1 MRLEP
6 LEWKPGTRTRSGP
19 LNLDSLTLP
28 VGAAAATDASRGA
41 RTGLALPLLLV
52 VISGACGLAW
62 QMAWTTGFGVALGHE
77 MVAVLAVVGAFF
89 GGLAGG
95 AWLLAGRIERS
106 TRPGLW
112 YAAMEAVVGLWGFA
126 LVLALPHLTAP
137 LARWLGPQPGAL
149 PHGAAA
155 LLVPFVMLLPASLAM
170 GATLPALERQLRG
183 IGVPVLPVLYAA
195 NTGGALLGLLVAA
208 FVTLPSLGLRATALA
223 CAAAN
228 VACALFALLLW
239 GRDRVTAMAPL
250 ASVRASSG
258 ATGWRLVSTGL
269 LGIAFQVLALRVL
282 AQVCENTVYTYVMLL
297 ATFLLGT
304 TLGAALW
311 RRAAVA
317 EAQWPVAIDRLLLA
331 LAGLVLAGGV
341 ALYWADRLVTAPA
354 QWFGPGFVQALFGEA
369 LAGALALVP
378 PSVVMGALFSAL
390 CQEAQSEGWPLG
402 RAVAVNTLG
411 AALAPMLVGAW
422 LAPLVGVRL
431 VLAVLAL
438 AYIGLRSARSWQRP
452 DGAIVAAAA
461 AALALLGPPL
471 RFIDVPE
478 GGRVL
483 LHTEG
488 AMAAVSVV
496 TDGDGVAR
504 LHINNRVQEGS
515 TAGGAV
521 EVRLAQVPLLLHGAP
536 RSALFLGL
544 GTGYTAHAAALDPV
558 VQVRA
563 VELLPEV
570 VRASQLFLLRPAA
583 PRAAHPVEI
592 ATADAR
598 RWVQADDARY
608 DVVVADLFHPARSGA
623 GSLYTVEHFRAV
635 RERLAPGG
643 LFCQWLALHQM
654 DLETLRSIVAAF
666 LQVYPDGMAV
676 LASNGLDSPVVG
688 LVARPDQPAWR
699 LAGVQQRLAHPARN
713 LGAALRMAHLENG
726 YAVLGS
732 VLADAPALRR
742 FAAGAAANT
751 DDLPVVA
758 HRAARVDYAPE
769 ATPRER
775 LGALL
780 KLLPDAP
787 AGVLAAG
794 DHARDKLAAYWQA
807 RNRYLTIGLE
817 ARPDPDPRVMLDRIG
832 PPLLQLLQDSPE
844 FQPAADALT
853 GLARDVQASDYPLS
867 QQVLARV
874 RETQGAAAA
883 AADPSPSDRP

>member
-1 MRLEP
+1 MPEP
-6 LEWKPGTRTRSGP
+6 GCFRALI
-19 LNLDSLTLP
+19 LDSFTLP
-28 VGAAAATDASRGA
+28 VVAASATDVSRGA
-41 RTGLALPLLLV
+41 RIRRALPLLLV
-52 VISGACGLAW
+52 VISGACGLGW
-62 QMAWTTGFGVALGHE
+62 QMAWTAGFGVALGHE

-106 TRPGLW
+106 PRPGLW
-112 YAAMEAVVGLWGFA
+112 YAAMEAIVGLWGLA
-126 LVLALPHLTAP
+126 LVLALPQLTSP
-137 LARWLGPQPGAL
+137 LASWLGPQPGAL
-149 PHGAAA
+149 LHGAAA
-155 LLVPFVMLLPASLAM
+155 LLVPFILLLPATLAM

-183 IGVPVLPVLYAA
+183 GGLPVLPVLYAA

-208 FVTLPSLGLRATALA
+208 FVTLPSLGLRTTALG

-228 VACALFALLLW
+228 VLCALLAWLLW
-239 GRDRVTAMAPL
+239 GRDRVAAAAPG
-250 ASVRASSG
+250 APQRVGFG
-258 ATGWRLVSTGL
+258 ATGWRLGLTGL

-282 AQVCENTVYTYVMLL
+282 AQVCENTVYTYVVLL

-304 TLGAALW
+304 TLGAAQW

-317 EAQWPVAIDRLLLA
+317 QAQWPAAIDRLLLV
-331 LAGLVLAGGV
+331 LAALVLAGGL
-341 ALYWADRLVTAPA
+341 ALYGSDRLVNMPA
-354 QWFGPGFVQALFGEA
+354 QWLGAGFAPALLGEA
-369 LAGALALVP
+369 LAGALALMP
-378 PSVVMGALFSAL
+378 PSIAMGALFSAL
-390 CQEAQSEGWPLG
+390 CQQAQSEGWPLG

-411 AALAPMLVGAW
+411 AALAPVLVGAW
-422 LAPLVGVRL
+422 LVPLLGAQL
-431 VLAVLAL
+431 LLAVLTL
-438 AYIGLRSARSWQRP
+438 AYIALRSASSWQRP
-452 DGAIVAAAA
+452 DGAFVAAAA
-461 AALALLGPPL
+461 AALAVMGPPL

-483 LHTEG
+483 LHSEG

-496 TDGDGVAR
+496 TDVDGVAR

-515 TAGGAV
+515 TAGGQV
-521 EVRLAQVPLLLHGAP
+521 EVRLAQLPLLLHGAP
-536 RSALFLGL
+536 QRALFLGL
-544 GTGYTAHAAALDPV
+544 GTGYTAHAAALDPA

-570 VRASQLFLLRPAA
+570 VRASQLFMLRPAA
-583 PRAAHPVEI
+583 PRAAHPVDI

-623 GSLYTVEHFRAV
+623 GGLYTVEHFRAV

-666 LQVYPDGMAV
+666 LSVYPDGMAV
-676 LASNGLDSPVVG
+676 LANNGLDSPVVG
-688 LVARPDQPAWR
+688 LVARPGQPAWR
-699 LAGVQQRLAHPARN
+699 LADVQQRLAHPASN
-713 LGAALRMAHLENG
+713 LDAALRMAHLENG

-732 VLADAPALRR
+732 VLADAQSLRR
-742 FAAGAAANT
+742 FAAGADANT

-769 ATPRER
+769 ASPRQR

-780 KLLPDAP
+780 QQLPDAP
-787 AGVLAAG
+787 VGVLAAG
-794 DHARDKLAAYWQA
+794 DPARDKLVAYWQA
-807 RNRYLTIGLE
+807 RNRYLALGLD

-832 PPLLQLLQDSPE
+832 LPMLQLLQSSPD
-844 FQPAADALT
+844 FQPAADALN
-853 GLARDVQASDYPLS
+853 GLARDLRGSDYPLS
-867 QQVLARV
+867 QQVMARV
-874 RETQGAAAA
+874 RDTQGAAAA
-883 AADPSPSDRP
+883 TAESSSSDRP

>member
-1 MRLEP
+1 
-6 LEWKPGTRTRSGP
+6 
-19 LNLDSLTLP
+19 LDSFTLP
-28 VGAAAATDASRGA
+28 AGAASATDVSREA

-52 VISGACGLAW
+52 VLSGACGLGW
-62 QMAWTTGFGVALGHE
+62 QMAWTAGFGVALGHE

-95 AWLLAGRIERS
+95 AWLLAARIERS

-112 YAAMEAVVGLWGFA
+112 YAALEAVVGLWGLL
-126 LVLALPHLTAP
+126 LVLVLPQLTGP
-137 LARWLGPQPGAL
+137 LARWLGPEPGAL
-149 PHGAAA
+149 LHGAAA
-155 LLVPFVMLLPASLAM
+155 LLVPLVLLLPATLAM

-183 IGVPVLPVLYAA
+183 NGVPVLPVLYAA
-195 NTGGALLGLLVAA
+195 NTAGALLGLLAAA
-208 FVTLPSLGLRATALA
+208 FLTLPSLGLRATALA

-228 VACALFALLLW
+228 VVCALLALLLW
-239 GRDRVTAMAPL
+239 GRERVAALAPL
-250 ASVRASSG
+250 AKVRTGFG
-258 ATGWRLVSTGL
+258 ATGWRLALTGL
-269 LGIAFQVLALRVL
+269 IGIAFQVLALRVL
-282 AQVCENTVYTYVMLL
+282 AQVCENTVYTYVVLL
-297 ATFLLGT
+297 AAFLLGT
-304 TLGAALW
+304 TFGAALW
-311 RRAAVA
+311 RRAAVP
-317 EAQWPVAIDRLLLA
+317 EPQWPAAIDRLLLA
-331 LAGLVLAGGV
+331 LAALVLAGGV
-341 ALYWADRLVTAPA
+341 ALYWADHLVVLPA
-354 QWFGPGFVQALFGEA
+354 QWFGPGFAPALLGEA
-369 LAGALALVP
+369 LAGALALMP
-378 PSVVMGALFSAL
+378 PAIAMGALFSAL
-390 CQEAQSEGWPLG
+390 CQQAQSEGWPLG

-411 AALAPMLVGAW
+411 AALAPVLFGAW
-422 LAPLVGVRL
+422 LVPLLGAKL
-431 VLAVLAL
+431 VLALLAV
-438 AYIGLRSARSWQRP
+438 AYVALRSARSWQRP

-461 AALALLGPPL
+461 GALALVASPL

-478 GGRVL
+478 GSRVL
-483 LHTEG
+483 LHAEG

-496 TDGDGVAR
+496 TDADGVAR

-544 GTGYTAHAAALDPV
+544 GTGYTAHAAALDPA

-570 VRASQLFLLRPAA
+570 VRASQLFMLRPAA
-583 PRAAHPVEI
+583 PRAAHPVDV

-598 RWVQADDARY
+598 RWVQADAARY

-676 LASNGLDSPVVG
+676 LASNSLDSPVVG
-688 LVARPDQPAWR
+688 LVARPDQPSWH
-699 LAGVQQRLAHPARN
+699 LADVQQRLAHPSRN

-732 VLADAPALRR
+732 VLADAPALRK
-742 FAAGAAANT
+742 FAAGADANT

-769 ATPRER
+769 AGPRER

-780 KLLPDAP
+780 RLLPDAP
-787 AGVLAAG
+787 VGVLAAG
-794 DHARDKLAAYWQA
+794 DPARDKLAAYWQA
-807 RNRYLTIGLE
+807 RNRYLALGLE
-817 ARPDPDPRVMLDRIG
+817 VHPDPDPRVMLDRIG
-832 PPLLQLLQDSPE
+832 PPLLQLLQSSPE
-844 FQPAADALT
+844 FLPAAEALN
-853 GLARDVQASDYPLS
+853 GLARDLQGSDYPLS
-867 QQVLARV
+867 QQVQARV
-874 RETQGAAAA
+874 RATQGAAGATL
-883 AADPSPSDRP
+883 DLPSERP